1 MPDHDE
7 TTQHSEPAAGTGEH
21 QRMSRRSLLRGASAA
36 GAAGVAAT
44 ALAGLAGP
52 ALASTRPRGEESGL
66 RDDETADEVV
76 VHVKN
81 ARSGE
86 IDVFRGTEHVRVTD
100 RALAARLVR
109 ASR

>member
-7 TTQHSEPAAGTGEH
+7 TTQHSDQAAEAAER
-21 QRMSRRSLLRGASAA
+21 QRMSRRSMLRGAAGA

-52 ALASTRPRGEESGL
+52 AMASTRPRGEEGGL
-66 RDDETADEVV
+66 RDDETSDEVV

-86 IDVFRGTEHVRVTD
+86 IEVFRGTSHVQLTD

-109 ASR
+109 ASH